1 MTCGRT
7 WSKSVAMR
15 PDVVQLTRTLI
26 SVDTVSP
33 PGNERILAVRIAE
46 ILHEYGLEATI
57 QDIGDNRANLI
68 CEYGSG
74 NGTCLVLNGHLDTVP
89 AEGQWRHDP
98 FDAHVEDGLMYGRG
112 ACDMKGGLAA
122 MMSAFI
128 GMAPLADRLDGIV
141 RLVFVA
147 DEEDANRGSRHFLA
161 HDRRSCKR
169 NLMVIGEPTGL
180 SVCCA
185 HFGAERFWIRLHGR
199 SAHSS
204 RPEEGANAI
213 LAASS
218 VASCLEGYHH
228 ELRSRKTRFGSPS
241 AAVTL
246 IEGGEKQNSIPV
258 LCSLFLD
265 RRTVPGEDGGQVA
278 KEVEQWIA
286 SHADMHGCTC
296 SVEPF
301 FSFASGLLDER
312 SGFLGKA
319 KEIVGQQTDLVFPAG
334 CEQAIFISGGY
345 DAIVLGPGS
354 IEMAHKID
362 EYVPLEEL
370 EKAVEIYEK
379 FISILLD
386 QSSCAIG

>member
-1 MTCGRT
+1 MAAD
-7 WSKSVAMR
+7 KSQDLARLLSEMIR
-15 PDVVQLTRTLI
+15 I
-26 SVDTVSP
+26 NTVSP
-33 PGNERILAVRIAE
+33 PGNEKDLALYIAGILRSN
-46 ILHEYGLEATI
+46 GLEPTI
-57 QDIGDNRANLI
+57 QDLGDNRANIFCEIGEGDECRLI
-68 CEYGSG
+68 
-74 NGTCLVLNGHLDTVP
+74 LNGHLDVVP
-89 AEGQWRHDP
+89 AEGEWKHDP
-98 FDAHVEDGLMYGRG
+98 FESRIDGEYLYGRG
-112 ACDMKGGLAA
+112 ACDMKAGLAC
-122 MMSAFI
+122 MLQAFI
-128 GMAPLADRLDGIV
+128 DTAKEESRLKGRLKIFFVTDEETSNLGLRSYISEYGEKDRLS
-141 RLVFVA
+141 A
-147 DEEDANRGSRHFLA
+147 
-161 HDRRSCKR
+161 KR
-169 NLMVIGEPTGL
+169 NYALIGEPTDL
-180 SVCCA
+180 NVCNS
-185 HFGAERFWIRLHGR
+185 HYGVERYWINVHGV

-204 RPEEGANAI
+204 KPELGVNAI
-213 LAASS
+213 SGAAAIVDSLS
-218 VASCLEGYHH
+218 GYHK
-228 ELRSRKTRFGSPS
+228 ELRSRVTEWGSPS
-241 AAVTL
+241 CAVTM

-370 EKAVEIYEK
+370 EKAVDIYEK

>member
-1 MTCGRT
+1 
-7 WSKSVAMR
+7 MR

-33 PGNERILAVRIAE
+33 PGNERNLAVRVAE

-286 SHADMHGCTC
+286 SHVDMHGCTC

-319 KEIVGQQTDLVFPAG
+319 KEIVGQQTDLV
-334 CEQAIFISGGY
+334 QAIFISGGY

-370 EKAVEIYEK
+370 EKAVDIYEK

>member
-1 MTCGRT
+1 
-7 WSKSVAMR
+7 MR

-33 PGNERILAVRIAE
+33 PGNERNLAVRVAE

-169 NLMVIGEPTGL
+169 NLMV
-180 SVCCA
+180 
-185 HFGAERFWIRLHGR
+185 F
-199 SAHSS
+199 
-204 RPEEGANAI
+204 
-213 LAASS
+213 
-218 VASCLEGYHH
+218 
-228 ELRSRKTRFGSPS
+228 
-241 AAVTL
+241 
-246 IEGGEKQNSIPV
+246 
-258 LCSLFLD
+258 
-265 RRTVPGEDGGQVA
+265 
-278 KEVEQWIA
+278 
-286 SHADMHGCTC
+286 
-296 SVEPF
+296 
-301 FSFASGLLDER
+301 
-312 SGFLGKA
+312 
-319 KEIVGQQTDLVFPAG
+319 
-334 CEQAIFISGGY
+334 
-345 DAIVLGPGS
+345 
-354 IEMAHKID
+354 
-362 EYVPLEEL
+362 
-370 EKAVEIYEK
+370 
-379 FISILLD
+379 
-386 QSSCAIG
+386 